1 MPESPVTNPAIPP
14 AVQPQKGHTGYVA
27 LLGRPNTGKSTF
39 LNTVLGCHLA
49 AVSAKPQTT
58 RKSMLGIYND
68 ADSQIIFLDAPGVH
82 PYRIALDEAMSEAV
96 SKVTT
101 DADIIVCLID
111 PTRAP
116 GQEDGMVAEIASACA
131 KPVLLVLNK
140 TDVSTPAQ
148 RQASLDFYQQRL
160 QNAETYL
167 MTASDAAS
175 AQGLIDRIKALLP
188 IDIYLYDREEV
199 TTAYERDIAAELIR
213 ETILEKLHDEIPHC
227 IAVTVDSWK
236 TMAENDFLVRATLIL
251 EREAHK
257 GIVIG
262 RGGAMIKAI
271 RRVSQQKISELCQG
285 ANITLELTIKVI
297 PNWRKH
303 KQFLKDIRLWE

>member
-1 MPESPVTNPAIPP
+1 MPETPSTQPP
-14 AVQPQKGHTGYVA
+14 KGHTGYVA

-82 PYRIALDEAMSEAV
+82 PYHIAIDEAMAESV
-96 SKVTT
+96 GKVMA
-101 DADIIVCLID
+101 DADIVICLID

-116 GQEDGMVAEIASACA
+116 GQEDGMVAELAARCG

-140 TDVSTPAQ
+140 TDLSTPSQ
-148 RQASLDFYQQRL
+148 RQTSLAFYQQKL
-160 QNAETYL
+160 PAAESYL
-167 MTASDAAS
+167 MTANDAAS
-175 AQGLIDRIKALLP
+175 AQGLIDRLKTLLP
-188 IDIYLYDREEV
+188 FEIYLYDREEV

-213 ETILEKLHDEIPHC
+213 ETLLEKLQDEIPHC

-236 TMAENDFLVRATLIL
+236 SMSETDILVRATLIL

-271 RRVSQQKISELCQG
+271 RRSAQGKISELCQG
-285 ANITLELTIKVI
+285 AHIILELTVKVI

>member
-1 MPESPVTNPAIPP
+1 MSEALPVPELSTP
-14 AVQPQKGHTGYVA
+14 VQPQKGHTGYVA

-68 ADSQIIFLDAPGVH
+68 ADSQIVFLDAPGVH
-82 PYRIALDEAMSEAV
+82 PYHIALDEAMAEAV
-96 SKVTT
+96 SKVMS
-101 DADIIVCLID
+101 DADLVVCLVD
-111 PTRAP
+111 PTRVP
-116 GQEDGMVAEIASACA
+116 GQEDAMVAELAAACT

-140 TDVSTPAQ
+140 TDISTPQQ
-148 RQASLDFYQQRL
+148 RQASLDFYHQKL
-160 QNAETYL
+160 PAAETYL

-175 AQGLIDRIKALLP
+175 AQGLIDRLKARLP
-188 IDIYLYDREEV
+188 YDIYLYDREEV

-213 ETILEKLHDEIPHC
+213 ETLLEKLQDEIPHC

-236 TMAENDFLVRATLIL
+236 TLAENDFLVRATLIL

-262 RGGAMIKAI
+262 KGGSMIKAI
-271 RRVSQQKISELCQG
+271 RRASQQKISELCQG
-285 ANITLELTIKVI
+285 ANIILELTVKVV